1 MKKLKPIYAKKNLG
15 GRKHSIFVQTTTAVS
30 ETIQFIVLCIF
41 KELRK
46 VRKYKTKSGKL
57 IDLFNTIKSI
67 LVI

>member
-1 MKKLKPIYAKKNLG
+1 MQKKKKNLG
-15 GRKHSIFVQTTTAVS
+15 GRKHSIFVQITTTVS

-46 VRKYKTKSGKL
+46 VRKYKAKSGKL